1 MIACLCRAVAILTN
15 HEIQT
20 AKERHKKGRTLWRVL
35 PFDKQSLFIEHDA
48 SLE

>member
-20 AKERHKKGRTLWRVL
+20 AKERHKRAERSGAFCLLINKVC
-35 PFDKQSLFIEHDA
+35 S
-48 SLE
+48 